1 MLSTNM
7 YLRPGEFF
15 LFAFDSAVQPDN
27 AFVKDFKDLLATHP
41 EVDVNAMGFPAAWQN
56 EPLWK

>member
-1 MLSTNM
+1 MLYWLNSI
-7 YLRPGEFF
+7 
-15 LFAFDSAVQPDN
+15 QPDN
-27 AFVKDFKDLLATHP
+27 TFVKDLKAILAVHP